1 MQVFNPVFKRWCYLL
16 RRKKAK
22 GSSLDAGL
30 FCHLLDES
38 LMPSQ
43 SHFGNVQPHPPQ
55 IYEIIIQKLYFK
67 FTQVSLVLYDK
78 TKQKQWT
85 NKSGRANTF
94 SQHSTSLLCSA
105 LPQSISTQKTRHHL
119 LPSSEEP
126 SVLYSQQRS
135 MLCAVL
141 GHMAEV
147 EVKHWSVCGLV
158 SLDLSLKAVCVC
170 SLPRSLIHTR

>member
-1 MQVFNPVFKRWCYLL
+1 MLFIKAKKGKEQFFRCWVILSPPGWVVDALMYNPIPPKYMKSSFKNCILNLL
-16 RRKKAK
+16 RLAL
-22 GSSLDAGL
+22 SN
-30 FCHLLDES
+30 
-38 LMPSQ
+38 M
-43 SHFGNVQPHPPQ
+43 
-55 IYEIIIQKLYFK
+55 
-67 FTQVSLVLYDK
+67 
-78 TKQKQWT
+78 TKQNRNNKQT
-85 NKSGRANTF
+85 NQEGQILF
-94 SQHSTSLLCSA
+94 PQHSTSLLCSA
-105 LPQSISTQKTRHHL
+105 LPQSISAQKTRHHL

-147 EVKHWSVCGLV
+147 EGKHWSVCGLV

>member
-1 MQVFNPVFKRWCYLL
+1 MLGYFVTSWMSRWCPLRVILVMYNPIPPKYMKSSFKNCILNLL
-16 RRKKAK
+16 RLAL
-22 GSSLDAGL
+22 SN
-30 FCHLLDES
+30 
-38 LMPSQ
+38 M
-43 SHFGNVQPHPPQ
+43 
-55 IYEIIIQKLYFK
+55 
-67 FTQVSLVLYDK
+67 
-78 TKQKQWT
+78 TKQ
-85 NKSGRANTF
+85 NRNNTF

-105 LPQSISTQKTRHHL
+105 LPQSISAQNTRHHL

-147 EVKHWSVCGLV
+147 EGKHWSACGLV